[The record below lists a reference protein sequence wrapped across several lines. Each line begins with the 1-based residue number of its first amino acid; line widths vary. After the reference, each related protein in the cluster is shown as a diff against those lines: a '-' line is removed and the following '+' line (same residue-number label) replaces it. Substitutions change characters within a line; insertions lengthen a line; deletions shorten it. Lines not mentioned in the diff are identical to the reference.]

1 MKRILITFLAIFL
14 TASITFAM
22 PGYNPETDSKP
33 KVYSTEYND
42 KLLKKLKDD
51 YHKKYTVKVN
61 DNYYID
67 TSPMG
72 AYHKEVT
79 CPYYEQ
85 YQNEYI
91 YVN

>member
-1 MKRILITFLAIFL
+1 MKRILITSLAIFL
-14 TASITFAM
+14 TANISFCAPNYDPSI
-22 PGYNPETDSKP
+22 KP

-42 KLLKKLKDD
+42 KLLKKLSNN

-79 CPYYEQ
+79 VPYYDQ
-85 YQNEYI
+85 KRNE
-91 YVN
+91 

>member
-1 MKRILITFLAIFL
+1 MKHLLITSLIVL
-14 TASITFAM
+14 LFADVVFAA
-22 PGYNPETDSKP
+22 PNYDPNFKTKT
-33 KVYSTEYND
+33 YSTEYND

-51 YHKKYTVKVN
+51 FHKKYTVKVN

-72 AYHKEVT
+72 TYHKEVT

-85 YQNEYI
+85 YQNEYV